1 MSAMTIRFCGEGVS
15 SGELELIE
23 GVVRSCC
30 GLSRAELAHTV
41 CELLEW
47 RRANGA
53 LKARECRELLERL
66 ERQGAL
72 KLPAKHA
79 TKAKGTRTRVP
90 RTARGERGAPVRG
103 ALSTHTPIELTV
115 VREAQQRTLWR
126 ELVGRYHY
134 QGHAVPYGAQL
145 RYLVSVSRPQPQVVG
160 CLQFSSAAWRMAAR
174 DGWIGWDDAQRTRA
188 LQRVV
193 NNSRFLLLPW
203 VEVRYLAS
211 AVLARATRAL
221 QRVVNNSRF
230 LLLPWVEVRYLASAV
245 LARAARR
252 LPGDWQAAY
261 AVRPLLLETL
271 VDSARFAGTCYRA
284 ANWLAVGTTSGR
296 GRMDRAHRR
305 HGRAP
310 KAVWVYPLCR
320 DARERLRGEPHAVSE
335 RASAL
340 A

>member
-1 MSAMTIRFCGEGVS
+1 MTVRFCGEQVS
-15 SGELELIE
+15 SRELELIE
-23 GVVRSCC
+23 GVVTSCC

-53 LKARECRELLERL
+53 LKARECREFLERL
-66 ERQGAL
+66 ETQGAL
-72 KLPAKHA
+72 KLPAKQA
-79 TKAKGTRTRVP
+79 TKPKGTRTRVP

-103 ALSTHTPIELTV
+103 ALSTHTPVELTV

-211 AVLARATRAL
+211 AVLARA
-221 QRVVNNSRF
+221 
-230 LLLPWVEVRYLASAV
+230 
-245 LARAARR
+245 ARR

-271 VDSARFAGTCYRA
+271 IDSTRFAGTCYRA

-310 KAVWVYPLCR
+310 KAVLVYPLCR
-320 DARERLRGEPHAVSE
+320 DARERLCGEPHAVSA
-335 RASAL
+335 RASAV

>member
-1 MSAMTIRFCGEGVS
+1 MTIRFCGEGVS

-41 CELLEW
+41 CELLQW

-66 ERQGAL
+66 ETQGAL
-72 KLPAKHA
+72 KLPAKQA
-79 TKAKGTRTRVP
+79 TKPKGTRTRVP

-103 ALSTHTPIELTV
+103 ALATLTPIELTV
-115 VREAQQRTLWR
+115 VREPHQRTLWR

-145 RYLVSVSRPQPQVVG
+145 RYLVSVSRPQSQVVG

-174 DGWIGWDDAQRTRA
+174 DGWIGWDDAQR
-188 LQRVV
+188 
-193 NNSRFLLLPW
+193 
-203 VEVRYLAS
+203 
-211 AVLARATRAL
+211 TRAL

-284 ANWLAVGTTSGR
+284 ANWMAVGTTTGR

-310 KAVWVYPLCR
+310 KAVFVYPLCR
-320 DARERLRGEPHAVSE
+320 DARERLRAEPHAVSA

-340 A
+340 V